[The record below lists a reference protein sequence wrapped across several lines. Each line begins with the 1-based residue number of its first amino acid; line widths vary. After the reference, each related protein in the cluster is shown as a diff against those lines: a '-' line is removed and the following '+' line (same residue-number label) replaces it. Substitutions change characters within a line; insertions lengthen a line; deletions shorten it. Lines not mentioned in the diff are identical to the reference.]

1 MVPHGIP
8 EFSALFLV
16 CGAGM
21 SGSTFKQKA
30 VMFRQAVIPLLAA
43 AVIETWVTPEI
54 MRLVR

>member
-1 MVPHGIP
+1 MPHGIP